1 MVKNNYLLPL
11 ILDVLENIGTKKIFT
26 KIDLRWG
33 YNNIRI
39 KEEDK
44 WKAMFMMLEGSF
56 KSTVIFFGLT
66 NSPATFQAMINELL
80 RDLINTG
87 KVATFI
93 DNVIIRTETKE
104 VHDKIVAE
112 VIRRLKEN
120 DLYVK
125 LKKCR

>member
-1 MVKNNYLLPL
+1 M
-11 ILDVLENIGTKKIFT
+11 
-26 KIDLRWG
+26 
-33 YNNIRI
+33 RI
-39 KEEDK
+39 KEEDE
-44 WKAMFMMLEGSF
+44 WKAAFIILERLF
-56 KSTVIFFGLT
+56 KPMVMFFGLT